1 MKVALQPGPAIAAVT
16 PPAARARRCAG
27 TVLLACAWPM
37 LAQADCVDGVRKPS
51 ASESDFH
58 QRATAA
64 LIAALPPAPQGVR
77 VTGVVA
83 DIKRA
88 PNIGMLCKD
97 QKSGDFKV
105 EASRFYVLDL
115 SEEESNRR
123 RAQRTVI
130 TNQLYELAQMPP
142 EQKARRNALQQ
153 QADAGFTAT
162 DAARKNRDEATAK
175 ARESEAKA
183 FSQQARDMQKAH
195 DDAVRPQTDELT
207 KRRDAIPLAGQEAAV
222 RLHINLAKL
231 PAVSSTVPHGIY
243 GAASPGLSASF
254 KVQNLTWSVGGSD
267 TPLRQALADALDK
280 SRLQGL
286 VGKSPPGVE
295 ESEAFALKLQ
305 PVSVA
310 QSAQAA
316 VSPSATPA
324 NAEPSA
330 AAVAV
335 STPAAKPA
343 APFATAEPIKNA
355 AEAVNT
361 LRGLFGR

>member
-1 MKVALQPGPAIAAVT
+1 MRMNRLLKPVPFTLAHAAAV
-16 PPAARARRCAG
+16 
-27 TVLLACAWPM
+27 LLVCTWPM

-58 QRATAA
+58 KRAMAS

-83 DIKRA
+83 DIKRL
-88 PNIGMLCKD
+88 PDIGVLCKD
-97 QKSGDFKV
+97 QKSGDFNIN
-105 EASRFYVLDL
+105 ASRFYVLDL
-115 SEEESNRR
+115 SEEESNYR
-123 RAQRTVI
+123 RAQRTAI
-130 TNQLYELAQMPP
+130 SNQLYELAQMPS

-153 QADAGFTAT
+153 QAEAGFTAT

-195 DDAVRPQTDELT
+195 DDAIRPQTDELT

-231 PAVSSTVPHGIY
+231 PAASSTVPNGIY
-243 GAASPGLSASF
+243 GVASPTLSASF
-254 KVQNLTWSVGGSD
+254 KVQNLTWLVGGSD
-267 TPLRQALADALDK
+267 TPLRRALADALNK
-280 SRLQGL
+280 PRLQAL

-295 ESEAFALKLQ
+295 ESESFVLKAQ

-310 QSAQAA
+310 QSPQAT
-316 VSPSATPA
+316 PSATVDA
-324 NAEPSA
+324 TAASSEPRA
-330 AAVAV
+330 AAVVV
-335 STPAAKPA
+335 STPAVKPPAPPA
-343 APFATAEPIKNA
+343 AVEPIKNA
-355 AEAVNT
+355 AEAVNVI
-361 LRGLFGR
+361 RGLFAR